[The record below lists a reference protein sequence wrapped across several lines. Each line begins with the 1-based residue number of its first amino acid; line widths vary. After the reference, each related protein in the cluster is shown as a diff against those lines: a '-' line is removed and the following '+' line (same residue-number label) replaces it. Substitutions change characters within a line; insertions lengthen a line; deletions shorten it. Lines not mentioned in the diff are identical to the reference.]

1 MYDTVY
7 GILTKKNKMK
17 TILVTGA
24 AGFIGFHLVEAILKK
39 GYRVVG
45 LDNMS
50 DYYDLNIK
58 FDRLSESGILKKR
71 VRYNVKVQSTSHSNY
86 IFLKLDITDLP
97 KLEHL
102 FVKKKIDIVIN
113 LAAQAG
119 VRYSLKNPHAYV
131 QSNLVGFVN
140 ILECCRL
147 HNVGHLI
154 YASSSSVY
162 GNNKKVPFSE
172 EDCVDFPISLYAATK
187 KADELMAHAYSHLY
201 NLPTTGL
208 RFFTVYGP
216 WGRPDMA
223 PTLFA
228 TAIKNQLPIN
238 VFNKGKLER
247 DFTYI
252 DDIVEGIIKTI
263 NFPPKDNFMHPRY
276 QLFNIGNSQKVK
288 LIDFINTLEEAM
300 GKTTA
305 KLQLP
310 MQAGDVKCTW
320 ADTEKL
326 MQLTGYN
333 PKIEIREGLAKFV
346 KWFMKYY
353 KN

>member
-1 MYDTVY
+1 
-7 GILTKKNKMK
+7 MK
-17 TILVTGA
+17 AILVTGA
-24 AGFIGFHLVEAILKK
+24 AGFIGFHLVEALVKK
-39 GYRVVG
+39 GFRVVG
-45 LDNMS
+45 IDNLNE
-50 DYYDLNIK
+50 YYDVKLK
-58 FDRLSESGILKKR
+58 FDRLGESGINKEK
-71 VRYNVKVQSTSHSNY
+71 VKYNRKVQSKTHSNY

-97 KLEHL
+97 NLDQL
-102 FVKKKIDIVIN
+102 FTEGNFDTVIN

-119 VRYSLKNPHAYV
+119 VRYSLENPHAYV

-140 ILECCRL
+140 ILECCRF
-147 HNVGHLI
+147 HHTGHLI

-201 NLPTTGL
+201 KLPTTGL

-228 TAIKNQLPIN
+228 TAIKNQMPVR
-238 VFNKGKLER
+238 VFNKGKLDR

-252 DDIVEGIIKTI
+252 DDIIEGIIKTI
-263 NFPPKDNFMHPRY
+263 NFPPKDNPKHPFY

-300 GKTTA
+300 GKSTE
-305 KLQLP
+305 KLFLP

-320 ADTEKL
+320 ADIEKL
-326 MQLTGYN
+326 KRSIGYR
-333 PKIEIREGLAKFV
+333 PEIEIKEGVAKFV
-346 KWFMKYY
+346 KWFTEYY